1 MPSSRR
7 PALARALILLSTTPA
22 VGACAAIGPT
32 PPTLAVF
39 SCGALVPAN
48 DRTPVPPTPLPAP
61 DATAGALWIALDD
74 QSARLDQAN
83 GRLADVLEIHQRCE
97 AEQAK
102 AAAAAGKPGLW
113 GWLKF

>member
-22 VGACAAIGPT
+22 VAACAAIGRTNPT
-32 PPTLAVF
+32 PPAF
-39 SCGALVPAN
+39 SCAALIPAS
-48 DRTPVPPTPLPAP
+48 DRTPVPPTPLPHT
-61 DATAGALWIALDD
+61 DAAAGALWIALDD
-74 QSARLDQAN
+74 QTARLDQAN
-83 GRLADVLEIHQRCE
+83 GRTADVLEIEQRCE

-102 AAAAAGKPGLW
+102 AAASKPGLW